1 MKKISKIL
9 IGITLLFFIIYFIL
23 GLIFDSFLSEKIEL
37 AILEK
42 IEKSLNAE
50 ISPETKLDFSFWG
63 SFPYAAVNISNASII
78 KNDDEI
84 FNANSVVVKISM
96 LNLLMQDYNIK
107 DVAINDGGIKII
119 QYDLDSSNIY
129 IENAQINK
137 TEFLIKKIYAD
148 NFQIQYENI
157 KEGHNYDLYFEKSK
171 LSINSHRDTVEIFFD
186 GTINANII
194 ESQNTKF
201 LSEEKIYGEIELK
214 KYGDNITL
222 KANQL
227 TNGSLT
233 LDNLNLLYRRN
244 EFNLDIRLTNQKIS
258 EVIKLVPKNYT
269 HLINEIKIG
278 GGIDI
283 NCSVKFDTL
292 INVPR
297 IKADFKIH
305 KGHLNIQ
312 DFTLEEVSMNGS
324 VENGDKRCLASSII
338 KIEEFN
344 SKKST
349 GHINGSAIIENLL
362 FPRIEA
368 KIDSKWELQE
378 INEFINESP
387 FKNVS
392 GEIFG
397 NTHYKGRLSFDSTM
411 FSHIKKSENICNWE
425 FRNAEFNYKNSPLN
439 FKFKQAAWKIVNNI
453 INISPNSFIVSKSN
467 LNFDGNVENLLLY
480 IFGVSKKIY
489 INGYLFSSNTD
500 FKELMKILDTGGEEK
515 NDEYVFPDW
524 LDVNLKIKANN
535 FKYGKFESNN
545 LESEIKYDSKKHHL
559 SARKT
564 KMNSLN
570 GNIDGEINYY
580 ENKIHDLILK
590 ANLNLTKIDISKA
603 FENFEN
609 FNQDF
614 IESNNIKGN
623 ANMNLYIQSIWD
635 REYNLYEESL
645 NINADVKINNGQLIK
660 FSPMY
665 SLSNYVSLEE
675 LKNIKFATLENKIR
689 LEGSKIIIPK
699 MEIKSN
705 AMDMQI
711 SGIHDLKNNMD
722 YKIRLLI
729 SDLLAKKVKEKTEKK
744 DLKSINPQSE
754 SGKTS
759 IQFKMT
765 GNVKDPKISLD
776 KIQLK
781 KDVVEG
787 IIKETKNIKKI
798 IKDDILDNTNKIKK
812 DSLKESGIIIE
823 WDDD

>member
-1 MKKISKIL
+1 MKKIAKIL
-9 IGITLLFFIIYFIL
+9 IGVILLFFIIYFIL
-23 GLIFDSFLSEKIEL
+23 GLIFDSFLSDKIEL
-37 AILEK
+37 AVLEK

-50 ISPETKLDFSFWG
+50 VSPETKLDFSFWG

-84 FNANSVVVKISM
+84 FNANSVVVKISI

-107 DVAINDGGIKII
+107 DITINDGGIKII
-119 QYDLDSSNIY
+119 KYNVDSSNIY
-129 IENAQINK
+129 IENTQINK
-137 TEFLIKKIYAD
+137 TDVLIKKIYAD
-148 NFQIQYENI
+148 NFQIQYKNI
-157 KEGHNYDLYFEKSK
+157 KEDHNFDLYFEKSK
-171 LSINSHRDTVEIFFD
+171 LSINSYRDTIEMFFD
-186 GTINANII
+186 GTINAKNV
-194 ESQNTKF
+194 ESQNTTFISK
-201 LSEEKIYGEIELK
+201 EKIYGEIELK

-222 KANQL
+222 KSNQL
-227 TNGSLT
+227 TNGNLT
-233 LDNLNLLYRRN
+233 LDNLNLSYKKN
-244 EFNLDIRLTNQKIS
+244 ELNIDVELIDQKIS
-258 EVIKLVPKNYT
+258 EIIKLVPKNYT
-269 HLINEIKIG
+269 HLINEIKIE

-283 NCSVKFDTL
+283 NCSIKFDTL
-292 INVPR
+292 INIPK

-305 KGHLNIQ
+305 KGYLNIR
-312 DFTLEEVSMNGS
+312 DFILNEVSINGS
-324 VENGDKRCLASSII
+324 IENGEKRSLSNSII
-338 KIEEFN
+338 KIKEFY
-344 SKKST
+344 SKKLT
-349 GHINGSAIIENLL
+349 GYINGSAKIENLM
-362 FPRIEA
+362 FPYIEA
-368 KIDSKWELQE
+368 KIDSKWELRE
-378 INEFINESP
+378 INEFINSSP

-397 NTHYKGRLSFDSTM
+397 STHYKGQLSFDSTM
-411 FSHIKKSENICNWE
+411 LSHIKKSENTCNWE
-425 FRNAEFNYKNSPLN
+425 FRNAEFNYKSSPLN
-439 FKFKQAAWKIVNNI
+439 FKFNKAVWKIINNKI
-453 INISPNSFIVSKSN
+453 KISPNSFRVSSSN
-467 LNFDGNVENLLLY
+467 LNFDGNVDNLLPY
-480 IFGVSKKIY
+480 SFGVSKKVF
-489 INGYLFSSNTD
+489 INGNLYSSNTD
-500 FKELMKILDTGGEEK
+500 FKELMKILDTGEEEK

-535 FKYGKFESNN
+535 FKYGEFESNN

-570 GNIDGEINYY
+570 GNIEGEINYY

-590 ANLNLTKIDISKA
+590 ANLNLNKIDVSKA
-603 FENFEN
+603 FYNFEN

-614 IESNNIKGN
+614 IEYHNINGN
-623 ANMNLYIQSIWD
+623 ANMNVYIQSIWD

-645 NINADVKINNGQLIK
+645 NINADVKITNGQLIN

-812 DSLKESGIIIE
+812 DSLKESGVIIE